1 MGHGTAEDGEF
12 VFRCPEC
19 EERLEVNGG
28 MKEALVRKGCV
39 ICGAAVT
46 PAAFT
51 EAPEDGG

>member
-12 VFRCPEC
+12 VFHCPEC

-39 ICGAAVT
+39 ICGATVT
-46 PAAFT
+46 TAAFT
-51 EAPEDGG
+51 KAPEDGG